1 MKSRRFFF
9 IVVLVVLV
17 AAAFAIGNGSG
28 ATTARVDVPAAGTNA
43 AVLASSNTVWF
54 CPGVPA
60 KAYPSAAGR
69 VTLSNIGPTA
79 AEVEV
84 TNLADNGKP
93 THAQLT
99 VPARSV
105 VTRSRDAF
113 GAPGALTIETF
124 GGRVVVEEG
133 ISAANAFES
142 TPCATRTSAHWYFAA
157 GSTPR
162 GVQQWLVIANPYA
175 SDAKVDVTMRTSSGV
190 RKPDDLQS
198 MDVARRSRTIIAV
211 HDYAVRQ
218 DRVAVEV
225 DAELGSVVASQISV
239 FTSDAG
245 SPGVAQTLGSPAPAS
260 EWSLPGGLT
269 RSGASTYLAIANVG
283 DDTAQ
288 VDVQPTDEH
297 RKATLSPLIL
307 TVAQDAVVW
316 VQLGQ
321 CSGAAAKSCIRIPDG
336 THYLLDVRSEQN
348 ISIVA
353 QTFSRFDVAS
363 GGFATTTAMGAI
375 TPARA
380 YAFGRSEPSG
390 TVSTT
395 ISVFN
400 PGSIAAS
407 IDLSTTSTGTVDR
420 PSDLQHLVLAPG
432 RQMTL
437 TVPRDRKKHAAVDAA
452 VTLTSSQPVF
462 VERSIVVE
470 DEASSSAGVAAG

>member
-1 MKSRRFFF
+1 VKSRRFFF
-9 IVVLVVLV
+9 ILALVVLV
-17 AAAFAIGNGSG
+17 AVAFAIGNGSG
-28 ATTARVDVPAAGTNA
+28 ASPERVSAPAAETNA

-54 CPGVPA
+54 CPGVPP
-60 KAYPSAAGR
+60 KVYPSSAGR
-69 VTLSNIGPTA
+69 VTLSNIGDTA

-84 TNLADNGKP
+84 TDLADSGKP
-93 THAQLT
+93 TQLQLT

-105 VTRSRDAF
+105 VTRNRDGF
-113 GAPGALTIETF
+113 GGPGALTIETF
-124 GGRVVVEEG
+124 GGRIVVEEG
-133 ISAANAFES
+133 ISAADAFES
-142 TPCATRTSAHWYFAA
+142 TPCATRSSAHWYFAA

-190 RKPDDLQS
+190 REPDELQS

-225 DAELGSVVASQISV
+225 NAELGSVVASQISV

-245 SPGVAQTLGSPAPAS
+245 APGVAQTIGSPAPAS
-260 EWSLPGGLT
+260 EWTLPGGLT
-269 RSGASTYLAIANVG
+269 RPGASTYLAIANVG

-288 VDVQPTDEH
+288 VDVQPTGGH
-297 RKATLSPLIL
+297 RKNALSPLIL
-307 TVAQDAVVW
+307 TVPQDAVVW

-321 CSGAAAKSCIRIPDG
+321 CSGAASKSCITIPDG
-336 THYLLDVRSEQN
+336 TRYVLDVRSEHG

-353 QTFSRFDVAS
+353 QVFSRFQVAS
-363 GGFATTTAMGAI
+363 GALGTTTAMGAI

-380 YAFGRSEPSG
+380 YVFGRIEPNG
-390 TVSTT
+390 IESTT

-400 PGSIAAS
+400 PSAIAAVV
-407 IDLSTTSTGTVDR
+407 DLSTTSAGR
-420 PSDLQHLVLAPG
+420 LARRSDLQHVVIAPG
-432 RQMTL
+432 GQTTL
-437 TVPRDRKKHAAVDAA
+437 TLRDAKRRAGVDAA
-452 VTLTSSQPVF
+452 VTLTSSQPIF
-462 VERSIVVE
+462 VERSIVLK